1 MDPDRPPDLDADYR
15 LIHGPWPRWMMHL
28 GLVKLA
34 LRTGAVVGLCMLLFL
49 GAILLA
55 HAVLN

>member
-1 MDPDRPPDLDADYR
+1 MEPDRPPELDADYR

-34 LRTGAVVGLCMLLFL
+34 LRAAAVVGLCMMLFL
-49 GAILLA
+49 GAILLV
-55 HAVLN
+55 HALSR